1 MIDTDCQPLEG
12 VQDLVVRLTRESIQA
27 RREAVQAR
35 AELSA
40 ALDVL
45 ERIAAS
51 DTLGLYDKIMA
62 GVLVR
67 QLRENR

>member
-1 MIDTDCQPLEG
+1 MNDTDCQPIESIH
-12 VQDLVVRLTRESIQA
+12 DLVVRLARESIQA

-35 AELSA
+35 AALGA

-51 DTLGLYDKIMA
+51 ETIDTYDKIMA

-67 QLRENR
+67 QHREGQ

>member
-1 MIDTDCQPLEG
+1 MNDTNCQPIES
-12 VQDLVVRLTRESIQA
+12 VEDLVSRLTRESIQA

-35 AELSA
+35 AELNA

-51 DTLGLYDKIMA
+51 ETIDTYDKIMA
-62 GVLVR
+62 GVLVH
-67 QLRENR
+67 QHREGQ